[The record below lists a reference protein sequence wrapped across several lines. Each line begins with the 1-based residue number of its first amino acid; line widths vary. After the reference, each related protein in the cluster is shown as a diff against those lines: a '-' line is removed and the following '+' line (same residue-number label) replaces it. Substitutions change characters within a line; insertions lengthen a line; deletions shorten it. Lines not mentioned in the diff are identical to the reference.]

1 MKSRV
6 YQYFWPEK
14 SLYLK
19 WSPISFEPLTF
30 LIPKKFGPWEIWTQ
44 RSLVPKNF
52 GFREIWSSH
61 EYHHMEI
68 SCRARTSRGTNFL
81 GPKKVRA
88 QNKIGD
94 HFSYSPKNIFEHII
108 NHSEDCEAEMQ
119 WWYSQCINL
128 FSSSLKVLK
137 RDEKT
142 KNVNKHTKNVNIQK
156 RTCCSNLFVMQ
167 ILLPSL
173 PKKNQQRSSC
183 QSIKTKQTI
192 PKQLLNGPKK

>member
-1 MKSRV
+1 MGPWL
-6 YQYFWPEK
+6 F
-14 SLYLK
+14 
-19 WSPISFEPLTF
+19 WSPRDLV
-30 LIPKKFGPWEIWTQ
+30 PKKFGP
-44 RSLVPKNF
+44 
-52 GFREIWSSH
+52 RELWAPGSFFPAWK
-61 EYHHMEI
+61 
-68 SCRARTSRGTNFL
+68 CRIMILIRGPNFL
-81 GPKKVRA
+81 RAKKVRGP
-88 QNKIGD
+88 NEIGD